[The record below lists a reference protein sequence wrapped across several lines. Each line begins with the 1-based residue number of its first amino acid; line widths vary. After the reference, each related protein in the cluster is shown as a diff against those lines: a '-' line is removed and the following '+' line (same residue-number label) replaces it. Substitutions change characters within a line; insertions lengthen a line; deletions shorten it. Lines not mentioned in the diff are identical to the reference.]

1 MPASGNTDTYV
12 SSASFA
18 DDTSSNSSSPIK
30 LTLTRSGTTSTSVTA
45 NIPRVTSASA
55 GVAPKGAAV
64 SSQSQSTKFL
74 REDGSWAA
82 PSYSTLSGISGVG
95 TVSASGTAPLTLSA
109 SKSGTTVTISG
120 SVAAATTSA
129 AGIVTTA
136 SQAFGGDKT
145 FNSTNFTIKADV
157 IRIQNKAGDY
167 AQAPNQPY
175 ITSLLIG
182 DNREV
187 TLDEYQD
194 GALAIHSNK
203 GIFLHTNTPIATY
216 NAATTYNAGT
226 VVFYN
231 RQYYRNAAAIATP
244 EEWTSGHWTS
254 VGTTA
259 GTLKTDA
266 SSFVPMLDN
275 TSTLGTTS
283 LKWKNVYATTFTG
296 GLAGTASNAVTAG
309 SAGTATT
316 AGYATTAAR
325 AGTAGYAT
333 TAANAAAAG
342 SAGSAGT
349 ATTAGYA
356 TTAARAGTA
365 GYATTA
371 ARAGTAGYAS
381 NAASAAYATTAG
393 NATDATKLPLAGGTM
408 TGALTL
414 NAAPTA
420 DLQAAT
426 KKYVDDSM
434 SSVAGPM
441 RFMGTLGTGG
451 TTTSLASAAAGNKGY
466 SYKVITEG
474 TYQSQSAKVGDLI
487 VSTGSA
493 WIVIP
498 SGDEPNG
505 TVTNIATGSGLT
517 GGPITTTGTI
527 SHATPSGASSGA
539 KGSATSRTFIQTIT
553 TDGFGHVT
561 GVTTASDGYTYTLPL
576 ASSTTRGGV
585 KIGYTT
591 DNASRNYAVQLDSEK
606 MYVNVPWENTTYSF
620 AAITS
625 TLAWDT
631 EVTIAAVGGV
641 DIKAKLP
648 VNPNTDTKVTQAAVI
663 TTAGNYPIIL
673 GYSTATNAITNAV
686 NKTSTLYYN
695 PSTKLLTV
703 NGGGV
708 TASTFTG
715 GLAGTASNAVSAGS
729 AGTAT
734 TAGYATTAA
743 NAVTANYAANAGTA
757 TTAGYATDN
766 TKLPL
771 AGGTM
776 TGAVTVKGIK
786 GTSLVDYGSTLPSS
800 GSEGQLFFQTGAD
813 IYELPAGGTA
823 GYALVKNS
831 AADRDV
837 KWALITATD
846 RVAKAGDTMT
856 GALKNN
862 LIVGGNWIAGTH
874 NGNFQATSAT
884 SAASGQYFQSWFS
897 GKTPAGA
904 WGVGPLSGSNDLY
917 FSYGTDANFNS
928 NTNTTS
934 NIKFGSNGAVY
945 GAVWN
950 DYAEYRKDNPEEI
963 QEPGRCVYELGN
975 GLLALTT
982 KRLER
987 GCEIISDTFGFAIGQ
1002 DENNG
1007 YNTPI
1012 ASNGRVLAYP
1022 YESIEEFKTHIGW
1035 PVCSGP
1041 NGTVS
1046 IMTEEEE
1053 EKYSSRIVGIISE
1066 IPDYEEWGTGKVKVN
1081 GRIWIRVR

>member
-18 DDTSSNSSSPIK
+18 DDTSANANSPIQ
-30 LTLTRSGTTSTSVTA
+30 LTLTRSGSTSTSVTA
-45 NIPRVTSASA
+45 NIPKVTSASA
-55 GVAPKGAAV
+55 GVVPKGAAV
-64 SSQSQSTKFL
+64 SSQSQTTKFL

-120 SVAAATTSA
+120 SVAAATTSV

-145 FNSTNFTIKADV
+145 FNSTNFTVKADV
-157 IRIQNKAGDY
+157 IRIQNKAGGTS
-167 AQAPNQPY
+167 QATNQPY
-175 ITSLLIG
+175 VTSLLMG
-182 DNREV
+182 DGREV
-187 TLDEYQD
+187 TFDEYQD

-203 GIFLHTNTPIATY
+203 GLFLHTNSAPIATY

-226 VVFYN
+226 IVFYN

-244 EEWTSGHWTS
+244 EAWTSGHWTS

-259 GTLKTDA
+259 GVLKTDA
-266 SSFVPMLDN
+266 NSFVSMLDN
-275 TSTLGTTS
+275 TSTLGSTS
-283 LKWKNVYATTFTG
+283 LKWKNVYASTFTG
-296 GLAGTASNAVTAG
+296 GLAGTASNAVAAG

-333 TAANAAAAG
+333 TAGNASAAG
-342 SAGSAGT
+342 TAGSAGT

-434 SSVAGPM
+434 SNVAGPM

-466 SYKVITEG
+466 SYKVITAG
-474 TYQSQSAKVGDLI
+474 TYQSQTVKVGDLI

-493 WIVIP
+493 WVVIP
-498 SGDEPNG
+498 SGDEPSG

-517 GGPITTTGTI
+517 GGPITSTGTI
-527 SHATPSGASSGA
+527 SHATPSGAASGS

-561 GVTTASDGYTYTLPL
+561 GVTTASDGYTYSLPL
-576 ASSTTRGGV
+576 ASSTTRGGA
-585 KIGYTT
+585 KIGFTT
-591 DNASRNYAVQLDSEK
+591 DATSRNYAVQLSDEK

-620 AAITS
+620 ASITS

-631 EVTIAAVGGV
+631 EVTIATTGGV

-695 PSTKLLTV
+695 PSTKLLTIS
-703 NGGGV
+703 GGGV

-715 GLAGTASNAVSAGS
+715 GLAGTASNAVAAGS

-743 NAVTANYAANAGTA
+743 NAVTANYASNAGTA

-771 AGGTM
+771 AGGIM

-813 IYELPAGGTA
+813 IYELPTGGTA

-856 GALKNN
+856 GDLFGTKFFANQGTGEKQVGVSYN
-862 LIVGGNWIAGTH
+862 GGN
-874 NGNFQATSAT
+874 
-884 SAASGQYFQSWFS
+884 
-897 GKTPAGA
+897 
-904 WGVGPLSGSNDLY
+904 LY
-917 FSYGTDANFNS
+917 FWGNNSTGTAGIYDS
-928 NTNTTS
+928 LGGYVLQRDSTS
-934 NIKFGSNGAVY
+934 NKYNIYGNKVY

-950 DYAEYRKDNPEEI
+950 DYAEYRRDNLSEV
-963 QEPGRCVYELGN
+963 QRPGQCVYELGD
-975 GLLALTT
+975 GSLAITT
-982 KRLER
+982 KRLQR

-1066 IPDYEEWGTGKVKVN
+1066 IPDYEEWGSGKVKVN

>member
-1 MPASGNTDTYV
+1 MLVETM
-12 SSASFA
+12 
-18 DDTSSNSSSPIK
+18 
-30 LTLTRSGTTSTSVTA
+30 L
-45 NIPRVTSASA
+45 
-55 GVAPKGAAV
+55 
-64 SSQSQSTKFL
+64 
-74 REDGSWAA
+74 
-82 PSYSTLSGISGVG
+82 LS
-95 TVSASGTAPLTLSA
+95 
-109 SKSGTTVTISG
+109 
-120 SVAAATTSA
+120 
-129 AGIVTTA
+129 
-136 SQAFGGDKT
+136 D
-145 FNSTNFTIKADV
+145 
-157 IRIQNKAGDY
+157 
-167 AQAPNQPY
+167 
-175 ITSLLIG
+175 
-182 DNREV
+182 
-187 TLDEYQD
+187 
-194 GALAIHSNK
+194 
-203 GIFLHTNTPIATY
+203 
-216 NAATTYNAGT
+216 
-226 VVFYN
+226 
-231 RQYYRNAAAIATP
+231 
-244 EEWTSGHWTS
+244 
-254 VGTTA
+254 
-259 GTLKTDA
+259 
-266 SSFVPMLDN
+266 
-275 TSTLGTTS
+275 
-283 LKWKNVYATTFTG
+283 
-296 GLAGTASNAVTAG
+296 
-309 SAGTATT
+309 
-316 AGYATTAAR
+316 
-325 AGTAGYAT
+325 
-333 TAANAAAAG
+333 
-342 SAGSAGT
+342 
-349 ATTAGYA
+349 
-356 TTAARAGTA
+356 
-365 GYATTA
+365 
-371 ARAGTAGYAS
+371 
-381 NAASAAYATTAG
+381 
-393 NATDATKLPLAGGTM
+393 
-408 TGALTL
+408 
-414 NAAPTA
+414 
-420 DLQAAT
+420 
-426 KKYVDDSM
+426 
-434 SSVAGPM
+434 
-441 RFMGTLGTGG
+441 
-451 TTTSLASAAAGNKGY
+451 
-466 SYKVITEG
+466 
-474 TYQSQSAKVGDLI
+474 
-487 VSTGSA
+487 
-493 WIVIP
+493 
-498 SGDEPNG
+498 
-505 TVTNIATGSGLT
+505 
-517 GGPITTTGTI
+517 
-527 SHATPSGASSGA
+527 
-539 KGSATSRTFIQTIT
+539 
-553 TDGFGHVT
+553 
-561 GVTTASDGYTYTLPL
+561 
-576 ASSTTRGGV
+576 
-585 KIGYTT
+585 
-591 DNASRNYAVQLDSEK
+591 EK

-734 TAGYATTAA
+734 TAGYATTAT
-743 NAVTANYAANAGTA
+743 NAVTANYATNAGTA

-800 GSEGQLFFQTGAD
+800 GTEGQLFFQTGAD

-856 GALKNN
+856 GNLTMNSGAAVARPGVSQSWINGRDKAIIKTTSYSGYDAIASMKTTDGAWEMGVYTSNN
-862 LIVGGNWIAGTH
+862 LWFTYTPDSNYNTGTNSGFAQTH
-874 NGNFQATSAT
+874 IS
-884 SAASGQYFQSWFS
+884 SSGQVF
-897 GKTPAGA
+897 
-904 WGVGPLSGSNDLY
+904 
-917 FSYGTDANFNS
+917 
-928 NTNTTS
+928 
-934 NIKFGSNGAVY
+934 

-950 DYAEYRKDNPEEI
+950 DYAEYRKDNPEEK
-963 QEPGRCVYELGN
+963 QEPGRCVYELGD